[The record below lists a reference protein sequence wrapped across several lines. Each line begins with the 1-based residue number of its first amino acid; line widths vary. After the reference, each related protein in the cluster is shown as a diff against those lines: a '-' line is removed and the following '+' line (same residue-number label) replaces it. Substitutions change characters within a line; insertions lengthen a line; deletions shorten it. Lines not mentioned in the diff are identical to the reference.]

1 MNGDW
6 QTFLSDQGAAFE
18 AEAVTGFGGAEGL
31 EAAATEDNL
40 TVPLT
45 EFGLIEVTGGDASE
59 FLQNQLTN
67 DVQQLPADGSRLAAW
82 LSPKG
87 RILVSFRVLPREG
100 GGFLLL
106 LPRERMAP
114 VLKRLQMFVLRS
126 DVTLTDRSDDWA
138 LIATAGPDAGA
149 RVASLFGAAP
159 EEEDGLTRGGPG
171 TVIRLP
177 GPGERF
183 LALVAVAEAPA
194 AWQSLA
200 EGATA
205 SSAAA
210 WRLTEVR
217 AGIPTITDATAEA
230 FVPQMVNYHA
240 ISGVS
245 FRKGCYPGQ
254 EVVARM
260 QYLGKLKRRMY
271 RARTEGGTAPAA
283 AAEVHTP
290 DREQAVGRVVQSAP
304 LPDGGSELLAV
315 LEIAVV
321 DEALA
326 LEVEGQRLD
335 LLELPYPVEATDR

>member
-6 QTFLSDQGAAFE
+6 QTFLNDQGAAFE
-18 AEAVTGFGGAEGL
+18 ADAVTGFGGADGL

-45 EFGLIEVTGGDASE
+45 EFGVIEVTGGDAAE

-67 DVQQLPADGSRLAAW
+67 DVQHLPADGSRLAAW
-82 LSPKG
+82 LNPKG

-100 GGFLLL
+100 DGFLLI

-126 DVTLTDRSDDWA
+126 EVTLTDRSDDWA
-138 LIATAGPDAGA
+138 LIATAGPEAG
-149 RVASLFGAAP
+149 RRITDLFGTAP
-159 EEEDGLTRGGPG
+159 ADEHGLARGGPG
-171 TVIRLP
+171 TVVRLP

-183 LALVAVAEAPA
+183 LALVEAAGAPA
-194 AWQSLA
+194 AWQALVA
-200 EGATA
+200 GATA
-205 SSAAA
+205 GSAAA

-217 AGIPTITDATAEA
+217 AGIPTITEATAEA

-271 RARTEGGTAPAA
+271 RARTEGDAAPEAG
-283 AAEVHTP
+283 AEVHTP

-321 DEALA
+321 DEGLA
-326 LEVEGQRLD
+326 LEVGGQRLD
-335 LLELPYPVEATDR
+335 LLELPYSVESTER

>member
-18 AEAVTGFGGAEGL
+18 AEAVTGFGGADGL
-31 EAAATEDNL
+31 EAAATEDDL

-45 EFGLIEVTGGDASE
+45 EFGLIEVTGKDAAE

-82 LSPKG
+82 LNPKG
-87 RILVSFRVLPREG
+87 RILVTFRVLPREG

-126 DVTLTDRSDDWA
+126 DVTLTDRSDDQV
-138 LIATAGPDAGA
+138 LIATAGAGA
-149 RVASLFGAAP
+149 SQRVAGLFGSAP
-159 EEEDGLTRGGPG
+159 ADEHGLTRGGPG
-171 TVIRLP
+171 LVIRLP

-183 LALVAVAEAPA
+183 LALVTAAEAPA
-194 AWQSLA
+194 AWKALA

-205 SSAAA
+205 GSAAA

-271 RARTEGGTAPAA
+271 RARTEGGAAPAA
-283 AAEVHTP
+283 ASEVHTP
-290 DREQAVGRVVQSAP
+290 DREQAVGRVVQAAP

-335 LLELPYPVEATDR
+335 LLELPYSAEAAER

>member
-6 QTFLSDQGAAFE
+6 QSFLSEQGAAFE
-18 AEAVTGFGGAEGL
+18 AESVTGFNGADGL
-31 EAAATEDNL
+31 EPAATEDDL

-45 EFGLIEVTGGDASE
+45 EYGVIEVGGSEAAE

-67 DVQQLPADGSRLAAW
+67 DVQNLPADGSRLAAW
-82 LSPKG
+82 LNPKG
-87 RILVSFRVLPREG
+87 RILVTFRVIPREG
-100 GGFLLL
+100 GFYLV
-106 LPRERMAP
+106 LPRERMEP
-114 VLKRLQMFVLRS
+114 VLKRLRMFVLRS
-126 DVTLTDRSDDWA
+126 DVTLTDISDDSA
-138 LIATAGPDAGA
+138 LIATAGPGASGRVAAVFGEAPGEAHGLVRGDAGTA
-149 RVASLFGAAP
+149 
-159 EEEDGLTRGGPG
+159 
-171 TVIRLP
+171 IRLP

-183 LALVAVAEAPA
+183 LALVSAQGAPA

-200 EGATA
+200 QGAA
-205 SSAAA
+205 AGSAAA

-217 AGIPTITDATAEA
+217 AGLPTITDATAEA
-230 FVPQMVNYHA
+230 FVPQMVNFHA
-240 ISGVS
+240 IEGVS

-271 RARTEGGTAPAA
+271 RARLESHVPAA
-283 AAEVHTP
+283 GAEIHTP

-335 LLELPYPVEATDR
+335 LLELPYAVEAPGG

>member
-18 AEAVTGFGGAEGL
+18 AEAVTGFGGADGL
-31 EAAATEDNL
+31 EAAATEDDL

-45 EFGLIEVTGGDASE
+45 EFGIIEVTGGDAAE

-67 DVQQLPADGSRLAAW
+67 DVEHLPADGTRLAAW
-82 LSPKG
+82 LNPKG

-106 LPRERMAP
+106 LPRERMEP

-126 DVTLTDRSDDWA
+126 DVTLNDVSDQGA
-138 LIATAGPDAGA
+138 LIATAGPEAGR
-149 RVASLFGAAP
+149 RVADLFGSAP
-159 EEEDGLTRGGPG
+159 GETDALARGGPG
-171 TVIRLP
+171 TVVRLP

-183 LALVAVAEAPA
+183 LALVDAAGAPT
-194 AWQSLA
+194 AWQALA
-200 EGATA
+200 AGATA
-205 SSAAA
+205 GSAAA

-271 RARTEGGTAPAA
+271 RARTEGEAAPAA
-283 AAEVHTP
+283 GAEIHTP
-290 DREQAVGRVVQSAP
+290 GREQPVGRVVQAAP

-335 LLELPYPVEATDR
+335 LLELPYTVEAAER